1 MPFDRGPAGWG
12 VDAASVSNPLRWPG
26 GVFYASGRSFTANLS
41 HGGFFRRTRT
51 QWSAKGRPGWVA
63 PPPDTIPAIDE
74 SDSIVPGDDSGKDQ
88 GDI

>member
-1 MPFDRGPAGWG
+1 VPFDRGPAGWG
-12 VDAASVSNPLRWPG
+12 ADAVSVSNPLRWPG
-26 GVFYASGRSFTANLS
+26 GVFYASGRSFSANLS